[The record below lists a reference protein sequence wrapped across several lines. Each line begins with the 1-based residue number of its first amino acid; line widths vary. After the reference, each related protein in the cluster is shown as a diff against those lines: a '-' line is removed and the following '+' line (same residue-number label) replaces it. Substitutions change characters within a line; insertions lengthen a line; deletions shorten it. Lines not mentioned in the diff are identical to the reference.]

1 MGGETEDIRPKGLL
15 LLFTSFKLLN
25 ILPDAEFRHVINAMK
40 DYVESGAE
48 PEGLSDIELLA
59 FESQR
64 KAMDDNIEFYRH
76 TVLVNRENG
85 RKGGRPRKPKETDG
99 FLKETEKTDGFLKE
113 TEKTDGFSEKPMAT
127 HGEPTETHSPPIL
140 KIKDYSDTNVSDI
153 STTATT
159 AENDLDADLAKI
171 ASHFQEVFGDLPPS
185 VCYKVK
191 SWRET
196 FSTEMILL
204 AIDRA
209 AEAGKRNWTY
219 VDGTLRGWKR
229 DGIKNPAGVA
239 ASDEQWQSRQQQGNR
254 AGNARKPA
262 EDVGSQL
269 DRVLAKMDKERGF
282 E

>member
-1 MGGETEDIRPKGLL
+1 MADEIENARPKGLL
-15 LLFTSFKLLN
+15 IPFDKLKLLD
-25 ILPDAEFRHVINAMK
+25 ILDDAAFRQVFRAMAA
-40 DYVESGAE
+40 YVKTGTETDGME
-48 PEGLSDIELLA
+48 PIEQVA
-59 FESQR
+59 FESMRPFLDENIKTYQR
-64 KAMDDNIEFYRH
+64 AVIAH
-76 TVLVNRENG
+76 REAG
-85 RKGGRPRKPKETDG
+85 RKGGRPKNQKEPN
-99 FLKETEKTDGFLKE
+99 
-113 TEKTDGFSEKPMAT
+113 GFSE
-127 HGEPTETHSPPIL
+127 EPSETNSPQST
-140 KIKDYSDTNVSDI
+140 KYKVQSTNDTNVSDI

-159 AENDLDADLAKI
+159 AEHDLDADLSKI

-185 VCYKVK
+185 VYYNVK
-191 SWRET
+191 SWREM

-239 ASDEQWQSRQQQGNR
+239 ASDERWQSRQQQGNR